1 MLWNFCPPRKT
12 LGLFYHEREV
22 YRYDTAKYS
31 PSWMLVR
38 NLLMQNNF
46 LMKQLLFAVNEPRN
60 SVKLVFTMNFHV
72 RFKSTSEFHPDRK
85 AYSFFN
91 IHSWFSIVYCHVKCK
106 KYLISPPSTEVLT
119 TFRSSAETHIWSQ
132 NVLFLPIPQSPFH
145 QNVLSAIYGRDM
157 QRSGSKWP
165 VKCCL
170 KSLLELFKWD

>member
-1 MLWNFCPPRKT
+1 MQWNFCPPRKT

-31 PSWMLVR
+31 PSRMRVR

-46 LMKQLLFAVNEPRN
+46 LMKQFLFAMNEPRN
-60 SVKLVFTMNFHV
+60 SMKLVFTVNFHV

-106 KYLISPPSTEVLT
+106 KYLISPPQQEYLP
-119 TFRSSAETHIWSQ
+119 RLGHPLRHISD
-132 NVLFLPIPQSPFH
+132 LRMYSFCQSPNLLFIK
-145 QNVLSAIYGRDM
+145 LYSEPYMAGTCMR
-157 QRSGSKWP
+157 WP

-170 KSLLELFKWD
+170 KSLLDLFKWD